1 MRIVQFEIGG
11 ATHCGVE
18 LDTCARPP
26 VRPNKRLSA
35 PHCKDR
41 RCSEVVD
48 LTAANVA
55 ADTLALAKMGD
66 IGLGAAAAVRSPPPL
81 PPPAATASG
90 RCDFLRAVQVVKS
103 GKYRVSKPV
112 KLLAPING
120 VRASPNLSRL
130 RPGPGPGPG
139 GSRSC
144 ARLR

>member
-66 IGLGAAAAVRSPPPL
+66 IGLGAAAAVRSPPAP
-81 PPPAATASG
+81 PAPPAARGDSEWP
-90 RCDFLRAVQVVKS
+90 L
-103 GKYRVSKPV
+103 
-112 KLLAPING
+112 
-120 VRASPNLSRL
+120 
-130 RPGPGPGPG
+130 
-139 GSRSC
+139 
-144 ARLR
+144 